1 LKKKLKKWIL
11 IERKNTKQ
19 IQMTK
24 KTIDVF
30 HNKKTRVPFF
40 VPDISKADKLAVMD
54 ALNSTMLTDGPQ
66 LRKFEQKFAKY
77 TGSKYAVG
85 VSNGTAALH
94 LALKALGLKK
104 GDEVIIPDITFVAT
118 ANSVLLTGVTPVLAD
133 VNYNDMNISLDSIK
147 QNITS
152 KTKAIL
158 PVHIAGKIC
167 KMIQIKKIAKKN
179 HLLLIEDCAHAIGTK
194 LNNKHAG
201 TFGNIGCFSFYPT
214 KNFTT
219 IEGGMVITNSKRI
232 AEYVTSARSHG
243 LTRSLANRYSKGKPW
258 DYDINEP
265 GFNYRLD
272 EIRSSLGL
280 SQLKR
285 IDSLNSKRFLASK
298 YYSKQLGEI
307 PEINTPEIFRKK
319 EHTYHLYI
327 IRIKNEFGQN
337 RDQIFKELKK
347 VGIQVS
353 LHYKPLHR
361 FSAYKNLTKTYGKL
375 DNSEQ
380 IYKESLSLPL
390 YPSISKKQQD
400 MVISN
405 IKKYQV

>member
-1 LKKKLKKWIL
+1 M
-11 IERKNTKQ
+11 RKS
-19 IQMTK
+19 
-24 KTIDVF
+24 IDPF
-30 HNKKTRVPFF
+30 RNKKIRVPFF
-40 VPDISKADKLAVMD
+40 VPDISKSDKLAVMN
-54 ALNSTMLTDGPQ
+54 ALNSQMLTDGPQ
-66 LRKFEQKFAKY
+66 LRKFEQEFAKY
-77 TGSKYAVG
+77 TGSKYAIG

-118 ANSVLLTGVTPVLAD
+118 ANAVLLTGATPVLSD
-133 VNYNDMNISLDSIK
+133 VNYDDMNISVDSIK

-167 KMIQIKKIAKKN
+167 KMTQIKKIAKKN
-179 HLLLIEDCAHAIGTK
+179 NLLLIEDCAHAIGTK

-201 TFGNIGCFSFYPT
+201 TFGDVGCFSFYPT

-219 IEGGMVITNSKRI
+219 VEGGMVITNSKHI

-243 LTRSLANRYSKGKPW
+243 LTRSLADRYSKGKPW
-258 DYDINEP
+258 DYDIINP

-285 IDSLNSKRFLASK
+285 ISSLNSKRLLASK
-298 YYSKQLGEI
+298 YLTEKFRNIQGVM
-307 PEINTPEIFRKK
+307 TPEIFTDH

-327 IRIKNEFGQN
+327 VRIKKEYGKN
-337 RDQIFKELKK
+337 RDTVFKELKK
-347 VGIQVS
+347 EGIQVS
-353 LHYKPLHR
+353 LHYKPLHE
-361 FSAYKNLTKTYGKL
+361 FTAYKKLTKTYDKL
-375 DNSEQ
+375 GNSKK
-380 IYKESLSLPL
+380 IYKENLSLPM
-390 YPSISKKQQD
+390 YPGITKKD
-400 MVISN
+400 LNRVLDFF
-405 IKKYQV
+405 KKN

>member
-1 LKKKLKKWIL
+1 
-11 IERKNTKQ
+11 
-19 IQMTK
+19 MTNK
-24 KTIDVF
+24 IVDVF
-30 HNKKTRVPFF
+30 HGKKTRVPFF
-40 VPDISKADKLAVMD
+40 VPDITKSDKLAVMN
-54 ALNSTMLTDGPQ
+54 ALNSHMLTDGPQ
-66 LRKFEQKFAKY
+66 LRKFEQEFAKY
-77 TGSKYAVG
+77 TGSKYAIG

-94 LALKALGLKK
+94 LALKASGLKK

-118 ANSVLLTGVTPVLAD
+118 ANSVLLTGATPVLVD
-133 VNYNDMNISLDSIK
+133 VNYDDMNISLDSIK

-167 KMIQIKKIAKKN
+167 KMTQIKKIAKKN
-179 HLLLIEDCAHAIGTK
+179 NLLLIEDCAHAIGTK

-201 TFGNIGCFSFYPT
+201 TFGSVGCFSFYPT

-243 LTRSLANRYSKGKPW
+243 LTRSLADRYSKGKPW
-258 DYDINEP
+258 DYDIINP

-272 EIRSSLGL
+272 EIRASLGL

-285 IDSLNSKRFLASK
+285 INPLNSKRFLASK
-298 YYSKQLGEI
+298 YYSKQLEEI
-307 PEINTPEIFRKK
+307 PGIITPEIFKKK

-337 RDQIFKELKK
+337 RDDVFKKLKK

-375 DNSEQ
+375 DNSKQ

-400 MVISN
+400 IVINN

>member
-1 LKKKLKKWIL
+1 
-11 IERKNTKQ
+11 
-19 IQMTK
+19 MTK
-24 KTIDVF
+24 KIVDVF
-30 HNKKTRVPFF
+30 RNKKIRVPFF
-40 VPDISKADKLAVMD
+40 IPDISKSDKLAVMN
-54 ALNSTMLTDGPQ
+54 ALNSHMLTDGPQ
-66 LRKFEQKFAKY
+66 LRKFEREFAKY

-85 VSNGTAALH
+85 VSNGTASLH

-118 ANSVLLTGVTPVLAD
+118 ANSVLLAGATPVLVD
-133 VNYNDMNISLDSIK
+133 VNYDDMNISLDSIK

-158 PVHIAGKIC
+158 PVHLAGKIC
-167 KMIQIKKIAKKN
+167 KMTQIKKIAKKN
-179 HLLLIEDCAHAIGTK
+179 NLLLIEDCAHAIGTK

-201 TFGNIGCFSFYPT
+201 TFGSIGCFSFYPT

-243 LTRSLANRYSKGKPW
+243 LTRSLADRYSKGKPW
-258 DYDINEP
+258 DYDIINP

-272 EIRSSLGL
+272 EIRASLGIN
-280 SQLKR
+280 QLKR
-285 IDSLNSKRFLASK
+285 INSLNSKRFLASK
-298 YYSKQLGEI
+298 YYSKQLEEI
-307 PEINTPEIFRKK
+307 PGIITPEIFRNK

-327 IRIKNEFGQN
+327 VRIKNEFGQN
-337 RDQIFKELKK
+337 RDVVFKELKK

-361 FSAYKNLTKTYGKL
+361 FSAYKNLTKTYGRL

-400 MVISN
+400 LVINN
-405 IKKYQV
+405 IKNYKV

>member
-1 LKKKLKKWIL
+1 
-11 IERKNTKQ
+11 
-19 IQMTK
+19 MTK
-24 KTIDVF
+24 KIVDVF

-40 VPDISKADKLAVMD
+40 VPDISESDKLAVMN
-54 ALNSTMLTDGPQ
+54 ALNSPMLTDGPQ
-66 LRKFEQKFAKY
+66 LRKFEREFAKY

-118 ANSVLLTGVTPVLAD
+118 ANSVLLAGATPVLVD
-133 VNYNDMNISLDSIK
+133 VNYDDMNISLDSIK
-147 QNITS
+147 QSITS

-167 KMIQIKKIAKKN
+167 KMTQIKKIAKKN
-179 HLLLIEDCAHAIGTK
+179 NLLLIEDCAHAIGTK

-201 TFGNIGCFSFYPT
+201 TFGSIGCFSFYPT

-243 LTRSLANRYSKGKPW
+243 LTRSLADRYSKGKPW
-258 DYDINEP
+258 DYDIINP

-272 EIRSSLGL
+272 EIRASLGL

-285 IDSLNSKRFLASK
+285 INSLNSKRFLASK
-298 YYSKQLGEI
+298 YYSKQLEEI
-307 PEINTPEIFRKK
+307 PGIITPEIFRNK

-337 RDQIFKELKK
+337 RDVVFKELKK
-347 VGIQVS
+347 AGIHVS

-361 FSAYKNLTKTYGKL
+361 FSAYKHLTKTYGRL

-400 MVISN
+400 LVIHN
-405 IKKYQV
+405 IEKYEGRRRSRY

>member
-1 LKKKLKKWIL
+1 MAKKIV
-11 IERKNTKQ
+11 
-19 IQMTK
+19 
-24 KTIDVF
+24 DVF
-30 HNKKTRVPFF
+30 RNKKIRVPFF
-40 VPDISKADKLAVMD
+40 VPDISKSDKLAVMN
-54 ALNSTMLTDGPQ
+54 ALNSRMLTDGPQ
-66 LRKFEQKFAKY
+66 LRKFEREFAKY

-104 GDEVIIPDITFVAT
+104 GDEVIIPNITFVAT
-118 ANSVLLTGVTPVLAD
+118 ANSVLLTGATPVLVD
-133 VNYNDMNISLDSIK
+133 VNYDDMNISLDSIK

-167 KMIQIKKIAKKN
+167 KMTQIKKIAKKN
-179 HLLLIEDCAHAIGTK
+179 NLLLIEDCAHAIGTK

-201 TFGNIGCFSFYPT
+201 TFGSIGCFSFYPT

-243 LTRSLANRYSKGKPW
+243 LTRSLADRYSKGKPW
-258 DYDINEP
+258 DYDIINP

-272 EIRSSLGL
+272 EIRASLGL

-285 IDSLNSKRFLASK
+285 INSLNSKRFLASK
-298 YYSKQLGEI
+298 YYSKQLEEI
-307 PEINTPEIFRKK
+307 PGIITPEIFRNK

-337 RDQIFKELKK
+337 RDVVFKKLKK
-347 VGIQVS
+347 AGIHVS
-353 LHYKPLHR
+353 LHYKPLHK
-361 FSAYKNLTKTYGKL
+361 FSAYKNLTKTYGRL

-400 MVISN
+400 LVIHN
-405 IKKYQV
+405 IEKYEGRRRSRY

>member
-1 LKKKLKKWIL
+1 MAKKIV
-11 IERKNTKQ
+11 
-19 IQMTK
+19 
-24 KTIDVF
+24 DVF
-30 HNKKTRVPFF
+30 RNKKIRVPFF
-40 VPDISKADKLAVMD
+40 VPDISKSDKLAVMN
-54 ALNSTMLTDGPQ
+54 ALNSRMLTDGPQ
-66 LRKFEQKFAKY
+66 LRKFEREFAKY

-118 ANSVLLTGVTPVLAD
+118 ANSVLLAGATPVLVD
-133 VNYNDMNISLDSIK
+133 VNYDDMNISLDSIK
-147 QNITS
+147 QSITS

-158 PVHIAGKIC
+158 PVHLAGKIC
-167 KMIQIKKIAKKN
+167 KMTQIKKIAKKN
-179 HLLLIEDCAHAIGTK
+179 NLLLIEDCAHAIGTK

-201 TFGNIGCFSFYPT
+201 TFGSVGCFSFYPT

-243 LTRSLANRYSKGKPW
+243 LTRSLADRYSKGKPW
-258 DYDINEP
+258 DYDIINP

-272 EIRSSLGL
+272 EIRASLGL

-285 IDSLNSKRFLASK
+285 INSLNSKRFLASK
-298 YYSKQLGEI
+298 YYSKQLEEI
-307 PEINTPEIFRKK
+307 PGIITPEIFRNK

-337 RDQIFKELKK
+337 RDVVFKELKK
-347 VGIQVS
+347 VGIHVS

-361 FSAYKNLTKTYGKL
+361 FSAYKNLTKTYGRL

-400 MVISN
+400 LVIHN
-405 IKKYQV
+405 IEKYEGRRRSRY

>member
-1 LKKKLKKWIL
+1 
-11 IERKNTKQ
+11 
-19 IQMTK
+19 MTK
-24 KTIDVF
+24 KIVDVF
-30 HNKKTRVPFF
+30 RNKKIRVPFF
-40 VPDISKADKLAVMD
+40 IPDISKSDKLAVMN
-54 ALNSTMLTDGPQ
+54 ALNSHMLTDGPQ
-66 LRKFEQKFAKY
+66 LRKFEREFAKY

-104 GDEVIIPDITFVAT
+104 GDEVIIPNITFVAT
-118 ANSVLLTGVTPVLAD
+118 ANSVLLTGATPVLVD
-133 VNYNDMNISLDSIK
+133 VNYDDMNISLDSIK

-158 PVHIAGKIC
+158 PVHLAGKIC
-167 KMIQIKKIAKKN
+167 KMTQIKKIAKKN
-179 HLLLIEDCAHAIGTK
+179 NLLLIEDCAHAIGTK

-201 TFGNIGCFSFYPT
+201 TFGSIGCFSFYPT

-243 LTRSLANRYSKGKPW
+243 LTRSLADRYSKGKPW
-258 DYDINEP
+258 DYDIINP

-272 EIRSSLGL
+272 EIRASLGL

-285 IDSLNSKRFLASK
+285 INSLNSKRFLASK
-298 YYSKQLGEI
+298 YYSKRLEEI
-307 PEINTPEIFRKK
+307 PGIITPKIFRNK

-337 RDQIFKELKK
+337 RDVVFKELKK
-347 VGIQVS
+347 VGIHVS

-361 FSAYKNLTKTYGKL
+361 FSAYKNLTKTYGRL

-400 MVISN
+400 LVIHN
-405 IKKYQV
+405 IEKYEGRRRSRY

>member
-1 LKKKLKKWIL
+1 
-11 IERKNTKQ
+11 
-19 IQMTK
+19 MTK
-24 KTIDVF
+24 KIVDVF
-30 HNKKTRVPFF
+30 RNKKIRVPFF
-40 VPDISKADKLAVMD
+40 IPDISKSDKLAVMN
-54 ALNSTMLTDGPQ
+54 ALNSHMLTDGPQ
-66 LRKFEQKFAKY
+66 LRKFEQEFAKY

-85 VSNGTAALH
+85 VSNGTASLH

-104 GDEVIIPDITFVAT
+104 GDEVIIPNITFVAT
-118 ANSVLLTGVTPVLAD
+118 ANSVLLTGATPVLVD
-133 VNYNDMNISLDSIK
+133 VNYDDMNISLDSIK
-147 QNITS
+147 QSITS

-167 KMIQIKKIAKKN
+167 KMVQIKKIAKKN
-179 HLLLIEDCAHAIGTK
+179 NLLLIEDCAHAIGTK

-201 TFGNIGCFSFYPT
+201 TFGSIGCFSFYPT

-219 IEGGMVITNSKRI
+219 IEGGMVITNSKRT

-243 LTRSLANRYSKGKPW
+243 LTRSLADRYSKGKPW
-258 DYDINEP
+258 DYDIINP

-272 EIRSSLGL
+272 EIRASLGL

-285 IDSLNSKRFLASK
+285 INSLNSKRFLASK
-298 YYSKQLGEI
+298 YYSKQLEEI
-307 PEINTPEIFRKK
+307 PGITTPEIFRGK

-327 IRIKNEFGQN
+327 IRIKNEFGKN
-337 RDQIFKELKK
+337 RDVVFRELKK
-347 VGIQVS
+347 AGIHVS

-361 FSAYKNLTKTYGKL
+361 FSAYKNLTKTYGNL

-400 MVISN
+400 LVINN
-405 IKKYQV
+405 IKNYKV

>member
-1 LKKKLKKWIL
+1 
-11 IERKNTKQ
+11 
-19 IQMTK
+19 MTK
-24 KTIDVF
+24 KIVDVF

-40 VPDISKADKLAVMD
+40 VPDISKSDKLAVMN
-54 ALNSTMLTDGPQ
+54 ALNSHMLTDGPQ
-66 LRKFEQKFAKY
+66 LRKFEREFAKY

-104 GDEVIIPDITFVAT
+104 GDEVIIPNITFVAT
-118 ANSVLLTGVTPVLAD
+118 ANSVLLTGATPVLAD
-133 VNYNDMNISLDSIK
+133 VNYDDMNISLDSIK

-167 KMIQIKKIAKKN
+167 KMTQIKKIAKKN
-179 HLLLIEDCAHAIGTK
+179 NLLLIEDCAHAIGTK

-201 TFGNIGCFSFYPT
+201 TFGSIGCFSFYPT

-243 LTRSLANRYSKGKPW
+243 LTRSLADRYSKGKPW
-258 DYDINEP
+258 DYDIINP

-272 EIRSSLGL
+272 EIRASLGL

-285 IDSLNSKRFLASK
+285 INSLNSKRFLASK
-298 YYSKQLGEI
+298 YYSKQLEEI
-307 PEINTPEIFRKK
+307 PGIITPEIFRNK

-337 RDQIFKELKK
+337 RDVVFKELKK
-347 VGIQVS
+347 VGIHVS

-361 FSAYKNLTKTYGKL
+361 FSAYKNLTKTYGRL

-400 MVISN
+400 LVIHN
-405 IKKYQV
+405 IEKYEGRRRSRY

>member
-1 LKKKLKKWIL
+1 M
-11 IERKNTKQ
+11 RKS
-19 IQMTK
+19 
-24 KTIDVF
+24 IDVF
-30 HNKKTRVPFF
+30 RNKKIRVPFF
-40 VPDISKADKLAVMD
+40 VPDISKSDKLAVMN
-54 ALNSTMLTDGPQ
+54 ALNSHMLTDGPQ
-66 LRKFEQKFAKY
+66 LRKFEREFAKY

-85 VSNGTAALH
+85 VSNGTASLH

-118 ANSVLLTGVTPVLAD
+118 ANSVLLAGATPVLVD
-133 VNYNDMNISLDSIK
+133 VNYDDMNISLDSIK
-147 QNITS
+147 QSITS

-158 PVHIAGKIC
+158 PVHLAGKIC
-167 KMIQIKKIAKKN
+167 KMTQIKKIAKKN
-179 HLLLIEDCAHAIGTK
+179 NLLLIEDCAHAIGTK

-201 TFGNIGCFSFYPT
+201 TFGSIGCFSFYPT

-243 LTRSLANRYSKGKPW
+243 LTRSLADRYSKGKPW
-258 DYDINEP
+258 DYDIINP

-272 EIRSSLGL
+272 EIRASLGL

-285 IDSLNSKRFLASK
+285 INSLNSKRFLASK
-298 YYSKQLGEI
+298 YYSKQLEEI
-307 PEINTPEIFRKK
+307 PGIITPEIFRNK

-337 RDQIFKELKK
+337 RDVVFKELKK
-347 VGIQVS
+347 VGIHVS

-361 FSAYKNLTKTYGKL
+361 FSAYKNLTKTYGRL

-400 MVISN
+400 LVIHN
-405 IKKYQV
+405 IEKYEGRRRSRY